1 MAGRCDKIE
10 VVLYPDGS
18 VSVQDNGYGVP
29 SQIHHQV
36 GKPTLEVVF
45 SVLHAGGK
53 FGGSGYKISGGLH
66 GVGASVVN
74 ALSEWMEIDNC
85 YEGKRYTMRFER
97 GEIARPFACVGETDR
112 HGLFVRF
119 KPDAEIFTDTTTFD
133 TDTLLTRLRE
143 QAFLNAGIRIVL
155 RDERVDLDAKKEDKV
170 EDEDIRR
177 LLEAAKRVP
186 GDEEEPDEDENEVKE
201 GVDNEIKF
209 ENDASEIDKSCRYL
223 EYDLK
228 YDGGIREFVEH
239 LNKAKHVEVIHPN
252 VIYMKAQKGDITAE
266 VAMQYNDSYTETIVT
281 FANNMSTIDG
291 GTHETGFKTA
301 ITKVLN
307 DYARKIGAL
316 KDGDKNFSGEDAR
329 EGLCAVVSVKLPDAQ
344 FESQTKAKLGN
355 SDVKGIVES
364 IVTTKLAEF
373 YEENPDFI
381 RPVTR
386 KNEIVSFV
394 KSGLKDL
401 SISRST
407 FDWGVPL
414 PFDEGHV
421 AYVWADALL
430 AYLTGIGYSD
440 PERAAEYEAAWPMQ
454 YHFVGK
460 DIIRFHCVIWP
471 AMLMAAGMPI
481 THTVFGHGF
490 LLTKGEKMSKSRGN
504 ALKPADLVEVFGVDP
519 YRYYFL
525 SDVQF
530 GHDGS
535 ISIERMV
542 QVYNADLANTWGNLV
557 SRVFNMTNKYFDGVV
572 PTPPAGAEDNPLAE
586 IAADLYKEYDEA
598 MANVDFSAAAAAVQK
613 LASRVNLY
621 VEDSAP
627 WNLAKSEETAD
638 ELAAVIYNALE
649 AVRIIAL
656 FMAPFMPTTSN
667 EVFNRMSLGDITD
680 ITDIEAASAWGQLAP
695 GLSVETGTPLY
706 PRLDVDAI
714 DFSLE

>member
-1 MAGRCDKIE
+1 MSKGAYALTTPIYYVNAAPHLGTAYTTIAADALARYE
-10 VVLYPDGS
+10 RM
-18 VSVQDNGYGVP
+18 NGYDVSFVTGMDEHGQKVADTAAAHDMEP
-29 SQIHHQV
+29 QEWCDSMEPAFRDAWDMLDITYTDFV
-36 GKPTLEVVF
+36 RTTEPR
-45 SVLHAGGK
+45 HAETVRK
-53 FGGSGYKISGGLH
+53 FWNDLYEKGFLYK
-66 GVGASVVN
+66 GA
-74 ALSEWMEIDNC
+74 
-85 YEGKRYTMRFER
+85 YEGWYCVHEETYYAESDLEKNEEGEYVCPDCKRPVQKTS
-97 GEIARPFACVGETDR
+97 GEENWF
-112 HGLFVRF
+112 F
-119 KPDAEIFTDTTTFD
+119 KLSDF
-133 TDTLLTRLRE
+133 
-143 QAFLNAGIRIVL
+143 
-155 RDERVDLDAKKEDKV
+155 EDK
-170 EDEDIRR
+170 
-177 LLEAAKRVP
+177 LL
-186 GDEEEPDEDENEVKE
+186 
-201 GVDNEIKF
+201 
-209 ENDASEIDKSCRYL
+209 
-223 EYDLK
+223 
-228 YDGGIREFVEH
+228 
-239 LNKAKHVEVIHPN
+239 
-252 VIYMKAQKGDITAE
+252 
-266 VAMQYNDSYTETIVT
+266 
-281 FANNMSTIDG
+281 
-291 GTHETGFKTA
+291 
-301 ITKVLN
+301 
-307 DYARKIGAL
+307 
-316 KDGDKNFSGEDAR
+316 
-329 EGLCAVVSVKLPDAQ
+329 
-344 FESQTKAKLGN
+344 
-355 SDVKGIVES
+355 
-364 IVTTKLAEF
+364 EF

-481 THTVFGHGF
+481 THTIFGHGF

-613 LASRVNLY
+613 LASRGIL
-621 VEDSAP
+621 
-627 WNLAKSEETAD
+627 LRAKK
-638 ELAAVIYNALE
+638 
-649 AVRIIAL
+649 
-656 FMAPFMPTTSN
+656 PP
-667 EVFNRMSLGDITD
+667 MSLLRSST
-680 ITDIEAASAWGQLAP
+680 TL
-695 GLSVETGTPLY
+695 LRRSVSSRCSWHRSCPPLQM
-706 PRLDVDAI
+706 RSSIA
-714 DFSLE
+714 